1 MKDITAAGVTVAE
14 PISMN
19 AVFSVLY
26 ISADSLPPPPQ
37 YQEKT
42 QKNRITKSSHAV
54 DIVKMLTDF
63 VESEF
68 LAMGDRRLGDR
79 RRKIRLVSLEGRRR
93 NVAVF
98 VLSGRVQFAS
108 SRRDG
113 ISAEANAA
121 SAADAW

>member
-1 MKDITAAGVTVAE
+1 MLTV
-14 PISMN
+14 
-19 AVFSVLY
+19 Y
-26 ISADSLPPPPQ
+26 PPPQ

-68 LAMGDRRLGDR
+68 LAMGDRR
-79 RRKIRLVSLEGRRR
+79 RKIRVVSLEGRRR

-98 VLSGRVQFAS
+98 ELSERAQFAS
-108 SRRDG
+108 WRCDG
-113 ISAEANAA
+113 FSAEANAA